1 MRTAP
6 RAMRLAHPRS
16 RGENMT
22 VKLNSSV
29 NQGSSPLTRG
39 KLRGHH
45 ARPETP
51 GLIPAHAGKT
61 SARSASVH
69 TATAHPRSR
78 GENSEARIH
87 TRSFEGSSPLTRG
100 KLRRIGIIAACRGLI
115 PAHAGK
121 TVRARKFDLVLRA
134 HPRSRGENR
143 SPNPNP
149 TTATGS
155 SPLTR
160 GKLGISGGRFKNH
173 GLIPAHAGKTAHH
186 RRPDWRA
193 RAHPRSRGENR
204 FYLPRPKRP
213 RGSSPLTRG
222 KPGDGQ
228 DAGVSRGLIPAHAGK
243 TLGFARLP

>member
-121 TVRARKFDLVLRA
+121 TAKRPRGRGMGRA

-143 SPNPNP
+143 TVRKRKPPLP
-149 TTATGS
+149 GS

-160 GKLGISGGRFKNH
+160 GKLDNLSAKNVAV
-173 GLIPAHAGKTAHH
+173 GLIPAHAGKTSF
-186 RRPDWRA
+186 WRA
-193 RAHPRSRGENR
+193 RCFGGGAHPRSRGENGR
-204 FYLPRPKRP
+204 
-213 RGSSPLTRG
+213 
-222 KPGDGQ
+222 
-228 DAGVSRGLIPAHAGK
+228 VH
-243 TLGFARLP
+243 